1 MKDLLPT
8 WLLLTGHR
16 ALRTLAGT
24 SVRTGPLT
32 TRGETPAVADAGV
45 AADLH
50 LAADVRGDL
59 AAQVALNLEI
69 GLDVVAELYQLLVRE
84 VPGALVEIDG
94 RGGQGLDRA
103 GPADPEDV
111 GERDLHPLLA
121 GEVHADET
129 CHVRAYSS

>member
-32 TRGETPAVADAGV
+32 THGETPAVADAGV
-45 AADLH
+45 AAHLD

-69 GLDVVAELYQLLVRE
+69 GLDVVAELDQLLIRE
-84 VPGALVEIDG
+84 GFGALVQINGGWGPRLD
-94 RGGQGLDRA
+94 RGGA
-103 GPADPEDV
+103 TDPEDV
-111 GERDLHPLLA
+111 GERDPHPLFA
-121 GEVHADET
+121 GKIHADE
-129 CHVRAYSS
+129 SSH

>member
-45 AADLH
+45 AADLD

-69 GLDVVAELYQLLVRE
+69 GLDVVAELDQLLIRE
-84 VPGALVEIDG
+84 VFGALVQIN
-94 RGGQGLDRA
+94 GGCGQRLDRA
-103 GPADPEDV
+103 GATDPEDV
-111 GERDLHPLLA
+111 GERDLHPLFA
-121 GEVHADET
+121 GKIH
-129 CHVRAYSS
+129 